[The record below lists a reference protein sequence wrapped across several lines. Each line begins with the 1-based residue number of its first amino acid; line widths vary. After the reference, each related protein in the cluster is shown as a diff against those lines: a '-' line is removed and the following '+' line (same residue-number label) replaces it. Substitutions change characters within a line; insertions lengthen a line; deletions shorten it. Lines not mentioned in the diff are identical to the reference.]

1 MLWWD
6 PIEGTKP
13 NNKLLQEFLDDFDII
28 ECIFLSQGWHYDSF
42 PVFTIYKLQNVSP
55 YCLIKQV
62 NKILGIGNSEIWL
75 FDDVIYEKTRS
86 KVLRS

>member
-42 PVFTIYKLQNVSP
+42 PVFTFIRCRLV
-55 YCLIKQV
+55 
-62 NKILGIGNSEIWL
+62 
-75 FDDVIYEKTRS
+75 FDDFEKFLVMRHYF
-86 KVLRS
+86 KVYFF